1 MVASHL
7 LMVNRKDSP
16 LANLPSLL
24 ASFHIAL
31 DKHVGLSTAS
41 SWKQNAHKRDGDD
54 ANVHVTVV
62 NHVECKKMPTLRN
75 NLESATT
82 PMATPYSD
90 ILLPLG
96 LGVAG
101 GCAYVVCVSMI
112 LDDYRLSNSLPLSQ
126 GFHITLGFQ
135 DAGDNHTISKDAATI
150 VAWRTDTDL
159 APELSQQYEQL
170 RLTSDLAAG
179 GKA

>member
-1 MVASHL
+1 MSPTKENQKENNQLNLSKYRGGIA

-75 NLESATT
+75 NS
-82 PMATPYSD
+82 
-90 ILLPLG
+90 
-96 LGVAG
+96 
-101 GCAYVVCVSMI
+101 
-112 LDDYRLSNSLPLSQ
+112 
-126 GFHITLGFQ
+126 
-135 DAGDNHTISKDAATI
+135 
-150 VAWRTDTDL
+150 WRQ
-159 APELSQQYEQL
+159 P
-170 RLTSDLAAG
+170 
-179 GKA
+179 K